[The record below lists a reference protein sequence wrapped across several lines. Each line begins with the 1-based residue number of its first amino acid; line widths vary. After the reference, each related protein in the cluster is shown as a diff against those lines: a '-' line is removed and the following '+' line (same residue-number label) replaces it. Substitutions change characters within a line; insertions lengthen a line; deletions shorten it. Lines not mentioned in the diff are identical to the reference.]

1 MNVPKIGNRLITD
14 IYEQKQSLDLFQLYS
29 RSDASDN
36 DKSLVSLLDYAAGDT
51 DSAKEILLRCFNE
64 RKHLLAYY
72 PALDRKEPSGELV
85 GTILDGSLWIVSD

>member
-36 DKSLVSLLDYAAGDT
+36 DKSLVIVARLTMQQKILAAQRRFFCVASTNGDT
-51 DSAKEILLRCFNE
+51 CLLIIRHWIG
-64 RKHLLAYY
+64 KSPVA
-72 PALDRKEPSGELV
+72 
-85 GTILDGSLWIVSD
+85 SL